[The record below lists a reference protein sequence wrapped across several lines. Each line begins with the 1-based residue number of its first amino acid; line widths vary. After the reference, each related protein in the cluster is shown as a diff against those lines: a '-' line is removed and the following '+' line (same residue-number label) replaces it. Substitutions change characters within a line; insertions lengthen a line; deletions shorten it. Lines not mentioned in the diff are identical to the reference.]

1 MTDLEKLTAKLDKDF
16 DNKKICGWYL
26 DGLNQYTQLVTVCKN
41 DLSYLHYFDM
51 HGTSIKAP
59 K

>member
-1 MTDLEKLTAKLDKDF
+1 MNDLEKLVAKLDKDF

-26 DGLNQYTQLVTVCKN
+26 DVINNYTKLITVCKN
-41 DLSYLHYFDM
+41 DLSYFHYFDNE
-51 HGTSIKAP
+51 GKSIRAP